1 MLFRLPSEEELT
13 DNKLNEF
20 IAKHDAECAFRFKR
34 LKDAYETDY
43 QIFHQKPKPNYKPD
57 NRIAV
62 NFAKYTVDTFNGFFI
77 GNPIKIS
84 VDDDATD
91 NIKKYVEF
99 LDQYNDQD
107 DNNAELSK
115 ICCIYGKGYE
125 MYYVDELGNIGITYL
140 TPFDAFMI
148 YDDSVLCRE
157 RYFVRL
163 YIDSN
168 DVLHG
173 SVSDAEKV
181 RWFTQKGKLIWEEE
195 EKIHGFDGVP
205 ATEYVENKERTCIFE
220 PAMSM
225 IDAYNKAIELQKE
238 KGYTF
243 IHPFNDPDVI
253 AGQGTIGLEILEQ
266 LPDVD
271 AVVVP
276 IGGGGLIAGVAY
288 TIKQINPN
296 CKVYG
301 IQAAGAASMQ
311 KSIGDGKIETLE
323 SVQTIADGIAV
334 KTPGTNTYELVS
346 KYVDGIYTVSD
357 DEIALAILT
366 LMEQQKLV
374 SEGAGAVPVAAVMNG
389 KIPDI
394 EGKKVCC
401 VVSGGN
407 IDVTI
412 LSRVIERGLKMGGR
426 SAYITIALS
435 DKPGQLLGVSKV
447 VAENGANV
455 VSVNYD
461 STDLDMNI
469 TDCYLKIGIETRN
482 YQHIVQIKN
491 ALKEA
496 GFEVCD

>member
-20 IAKHDAECAFRFKR
+20 IAKHNAECAFRFKH

-225 IDAYNKAIELQKE
+225 IDAYNKAISEKANDVDYFADAYMKILGAALGDDEMKYIRDNRIINFDGDADQLVVDFLQKPNGDTTQEHLIDRLE
-238 KGYTF
+238 KLIFQISMVANISDENFGTSSGIAMKYKLQGMSNLAKTKERKF
-243 IHPFNDPDVI
+243 TSGMNRRYKLIFSNPISEVSGVKEDDWVKLHYHFTPNIPSNVLEESQI
-253 AGQGTIGLEILEQ
+253 AGNLEGIVSQETQLGVLSVVDNVQNEMKKIENEQ
-266 LPDVD
+266 EKAKTDPV
-271 AVVVP
+271 
-276 IGGGGLIAGVAY
+276 IMQMFGGA
-288 TIKQINPN
+288 
-296 CKVYG
+296 
-301 IQAAGAASMQ
+301 
-311 KSIGDGKIETLE
+311 GDGKSGVLEEPGNGSKET
-323 SVQTIADGIAV
+323 
-334 KTPGTNTYELVS
+334 
-346 KYVDGIYTVSD
+346 
-357 DEIALAILT
+357 
-366 LMEQQKLV
+366 
-374 SEGAGAVPVAAVMNG
+374 
-389 KIPDI
+389 
-394 EGKKVCC
+394 
-401 VVSGGN
+401 
-407 IDVTI
+407 
-412 LSRVIERGLKMGGR
+412 
-426 SAYITIALS
+426 
-435 DKPGQLLGVSKV
+435 
-447 VAENGANV
+447 
-455 VSVNYD
+455 
-461 STDLDMNI
+461 
-469 TDCYLKIGIETRN
+469 
-482 YQHIVQIKN
+482 
-491 ALKEA
+491 
-496 GFEVCD
+496 